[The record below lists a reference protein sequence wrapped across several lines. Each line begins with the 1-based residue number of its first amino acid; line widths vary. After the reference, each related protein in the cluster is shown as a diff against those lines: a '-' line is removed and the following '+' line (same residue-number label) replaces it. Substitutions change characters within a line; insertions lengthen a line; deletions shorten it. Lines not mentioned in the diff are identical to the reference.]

1 MHAGAERSQGERQ
14 GVRPVRRLEHRA
26 QGDRP
31 RELARK
37 PQELG
42 IPPRGARLAHRDF
55 RRGRLGGRVPQSRS
69 KAAAVH
75 LVVESWP
82 GLEEERRLAHRLP
95 YRDAGN
101 RRQGEEGA
109 YLQDETLLRSR
120 AVDDRLRREALMSTS
135 YLEVFRSPRLAVILP
150 LGFSSALPL
159 PLPPPPLQPWIT
171 VHSPALSPTQTF
183 T

>member
-75 LVVESWP
+75 LVVESSP

-120 AVDDRLRREALMSTS
+120 ALDDRLRREPLMSPS
-135 YLEVFRSPRLAVILP
+135 YLEALRSPRLADILALRFSSGLP
-150 LGFSSALPL
+150 LALTGGTLHARVAVPR
-159 PLPPPPLQPWIT
+159 
-171 VHSPALSPTQTF
+171 
-183 T
+183 